1 MEQTQKKPK
10 SNLNKNENFT
20 GSSVTI
26 NATCMLMTCN
36 MYQQCNVTSHLSKQT
51 WECVMKQSVKM
62 CRILAASY
70 LGWVDNRRADKTSI
84 DTTIR
89 DGEGATS
96 HIIN

>member
-51 WECVMKQSVKM
+51 WECNEAISEDV
-62 CRILAASY
+62 
-70 LGWVDNRRADKTSI
+70 LGFWQHPTWGGLIIGVL
-84 DTTIR
+84 IR
-89 DGEGATS
+89 LP
-96 HIIN
+96 